1 MKRSKYIYAF
11 CGAIILAILFIWG
24 NRSDQDSSSKNQSR
38 SAAADRDTPAAKP
51 NQTQQNSKL
60 ATTDGKDAAKS
71 ATNIPSTSI
80 LLEEINDAAVMYD
93 PAYLPAIQKY
103 LLHQDPEVRKAAI
116 NGMIVL
122 GHREASPMLREASKL
137 APSPHEAV
145 AMLEAADYLELPSAS
160 MIEDGKIKP
169 TK

>member
-1 MKRSKYIYAF
+1 MKRLKYICAAF
-11 CGAIILAILFIWG
+11 GAIILVILIIWG
-24 NRSDQDSSSKNQSR
+24 KSLNQGLPSKNQPRPAS
-38 SAAADRDTPAAKP
+38 ADRHTPAVNP
-51 NQTQQNSKL
+51 NQTPRNSRL
-60 ATTDGKDAAKS
+60 ATIDGKDAAKS
-71 ATNIPSTSI
+71 ATNIPSTPI

-103 LLHQDPEVRKAAI
+103 LLHPDQEVRKAAI

-145 AMLEAADYLELPSAS
+145 AMLEAADYLELPSTS
-160 MIEDGKIKP
+160 MIEDGKIKT